1 MQQRR
6 WLEIALLTSA
16 FATLSMQPHAKTNCK
31 RGIMFAVVLLVFN
44 ALTIQSN
51 TYQQIDIEERR
62 LFLKGTI
69 KFLVSC
75 HSVNLYTV
83 KTKVMI
89 TLRSVTNIED
99 WMLKPFSSGA
109 YERGIQ
115 GSRVRK
121 YGRKIIW
128 TTIIIVVN
136 HLGGAAIW
144 VIMSSSWTSSR
155 SGITGISDGK
165 K

>member
-6 WLEIALLTSA
+6 WHEIALLTNA

-31 RGIMFAVVLLVFN
+31 RWIMFAVVLLVFN
-44 ALTIQSN
+44 ALTTQSN

-62 LFLKGTI
+62 LFLKGTV

-99 WMLKPFSSGA
+99 
-109 YERGIQ
+109 
-115 GSRVRK
+115 
-121 YGRKIIW
+121 
-128 TTIIIVVN
+128 
-136 HLGGAAIW
+136 
-144 VIMSSSWTSSR
+144 
-155 SGITGISDGK
+155 
-165 K
+165 

>member
-6 WLEIALLTSA
+6 WHEIALLTSA
-16 FATLSMQPHAKTNCK
+16 FATLSMQPHAKINCK

-44 ALTIQSN
+44 ALTTQSN

-115 GSRVRK
+115 GSRVRN
-121 YGRKIIW
+121 GRKIIW
-128 TTIIIVVN
+128 TTIIVVN

-155 SGITGISDGK
+155 SGITGISDRK